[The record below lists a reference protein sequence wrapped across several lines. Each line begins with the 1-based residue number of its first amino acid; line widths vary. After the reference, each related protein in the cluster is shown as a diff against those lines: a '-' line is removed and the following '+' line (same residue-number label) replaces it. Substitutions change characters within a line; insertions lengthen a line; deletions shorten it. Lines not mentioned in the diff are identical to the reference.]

1 MENNIQDKGT
11 TELIKEARVIK
22 EKYNID
28 LYAHLEYLDLIR
40 EAYLKGYNEGIDM
53 IKEVYKLN
61 K

>member
-1 MENNIQDKGT
+1 MENNVQDKGT
-11 TELIKEARVIK
+11 TELIKEAKVIK
-22 EKYNID
+22 DKNGID
-28 LYAHLEYLDLIR
+28 LYAHFEYLDLIR